1 MTAAQLRRWRNNALK
16 ATQEVAA
23 RAIGMSVDG
32 YIKLEN
38 GQRPI
43 KAWIVKLTRYIT
55 RYGVIR

>member
-1 MTAAQLRRWRNNALK
+1 MTPAQLRRWRTNVLN

-43 KAWIVKLTRYIT
+43 KPWIAKLTRYIT
-55 RYGVIR
+55 RYGVIK